1 MTSGKT
7 RRCLASAAGVV
18 LASASLSCVALPNVS
33 PTPTATATIV
43 AIRSVPSSAILQGRS
58 AVELEVQSQRAFA
71 VRNEIAVLR
80 IGTEEFMLSR
90 YPETGDTHILIF
102 TLTSDEFAAV
112 ADGAPVVVQ
121 YGRGDQADR
130 WDLGKLTKSLRKR

>member
-1 MTSGKT
+1 M
-7 RRCLASAAGVV
+7 
-18 LASASLSCVALPNVS
+18 
-33 PTPTATATIV
+33 
-43 AIRSVPSSAILQGRS
+43 
-58 AVELEVQSQRAFA
+58 ELEVQSQRAFA